1 MKIKD
6 LTAYLE
12 SLAPLQVQENWD
24 NSGLLTGNTEDE
36 STGVLICLDVTE
48 KVLDEALAT
57 GCNLVVSHHPVV
69 LTGLKS
75 FTGKS
80 HSERL
85 VAQAIRNDLA
95 LYAMHTN
102 LDNVPY
108 GVNGMLCERLGLSG
122 CTILQPRKDM
132 LRKLVTFCP
141 VKDAVKVR
149 EALFAAGAGHIGNYD
164 ACSFNIKGMGS
175 FRGSEETHPYVGEK
189 GKLHEED
196 EVRIET
202 IYPVWLEQRVV
213 SALLAAHPYEEVAYD
228 LYSLG
233 NEHKRLG
240 VGMAGMMAKPT
251 TEEAFLRLLK
261 KVTGCGCIRHSALT
275 GRSINR
281 VAVCGGSGRF
291 LITDAIQAGADTLVT
306 GDIRYHDFCEAGS
319 QILLA
324 DAGHYETEQF
334 MMEGVADLLRK
345 NFPTFA
351 VLVSR
356 HCTNPV
362 NYL

>member
-6 LTAYLE
+6 LTVFLE
-12 SLAPLQVQENWD
+12 RLAPLQVQETWD
-24 NSGLLTGNTEDE
+24 NCGLLTGNTEDE

-48 KVLDEALAT
+48 KVLEEALAAR
-57 GCNLVVSHHPVV
+57 CNLVVSHHPAVF
-69 LTGLKS
+69 TGLKS

-80 HSERL
+80 LSERL
-85 VAQAIRNDLA
+85 VAHAIRNDLA

-102 LDNVPY
+102 LDNVPC
-108 GVNGMLCERLGLSG
+108 GVNGMLCGRLGLSG
-122 CTILQPRKDM
+122 CSILQPRKDL

-141 VKDAVKVR
+141 VKDAAKVR

-164 ACSFNIKGMGS
+164 SCSFNVSGTGS

-189 GKLHEED
+189 GKLHVED

-202 IYPVWLEQRVV
+202 IYPVWLEHKVV
-213 SALLAAHPYEEVAYD
+213 SALLATHPYEEVAYD
-228 LYSLG
+228 LYPLG
-233 NEHKRLG
+233 NEHRQLG
-240 VGMAGMMAKPT
+240 AGMAGMMAEPT
-251 TEEAFLRLLK
+251 AEEAFLRLLK

-275 GRSINR
+275 GRTIRR
-281 VAVCGGSGRF
+281 VAVCGGSGGF
-291 LITDAIQAGADTLVT
+291 LIPEALRAGADVLVT
-306 GDIRYHDFCEAGS
+306 GDIRYHDFFEAGGK
-319 QILLA
+319 ILLA

-334 MMEGVADLLRK
+334 MIEGVADLLRK

-356 HCTNPV
+356 HCINPV